1 MDAARALGPYLMRQ
15 LVLPVRLRDSAVF
28 DTFHPG
34 PNGEAVDYLRHVTA
48 RGTPGA
54 WLWGPAAVG
63 KTHLLQAAC
72 AFVAGAAYL
81 PANELAARGPAALEG
96 WEDRPLVCLD
106 DLHRLAGEPAWELA
120 LFSLVNRL
128 GERGGKWL
136 AAAAASPSASGIR
149 LPDLVSRLSWGTAFR
164 LEPLDEEERIG
175 ALRLRARHRGLE
187 LPPETARYLMRRLPR
202 DMRALCNWLDRLDVA
217 SLAAQKRLTVP
228 FVRDVITGTEE
239 GPGA

>member
-1 MDAARALGPYLMRQ
+1 VDAARALGACLMRQ
-15 LVLPVRLRDSAVF
+15 LVLAVRLPDSAVF
-28 DTFHPG
+28 DAFHPG
-34 PNGEAVDYLRHVTA
+34 PNGEAVEYLRHVTA

-72 AFVAGAAYL
+72 GSVVGAAYL
-81 PANELAARGPAALEG
+81 PADELAARGPAALEG

-106 DLHRLAGEPAWELA
+106 DLQRLAGDPAWELA
-120 LFSLVNRL
+120 LFSLVNGL
-128 GERGGKWL
+128 GEHGGKWL

-164 LEPLDEEERIG
+164 LEPLDEEERIA

-202 DMRALCNWLDRLDVA
+202 DMRALCDWLDRLDVA

-228 FVRDVITGTEE
+228 FVRDVIAGAEE